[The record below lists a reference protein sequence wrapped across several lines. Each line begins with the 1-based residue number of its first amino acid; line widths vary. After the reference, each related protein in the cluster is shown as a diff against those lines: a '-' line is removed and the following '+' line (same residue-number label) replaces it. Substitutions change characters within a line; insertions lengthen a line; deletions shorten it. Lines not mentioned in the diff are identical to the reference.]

1 MADAKPA
8 PSASGRQTYAT
19 DFIKSDI
26 DAAVF
31 TGNAHIDNLMSV
43 VIALGAEIW
52 AGQQRTR
59 IIESLL
65 ETKGKVTKKMVEDY
79 VPTAAETAQWQAE
92 REGMVKRVYAVMARD
107 TSQAPPFATER
118 KY

>member
-1 MADAKPA
+1 MADAKQTP
-8 PSASGRQTYAT
+8 SGRQTYAT

-26 DAAVF
+26 DSAVF

-52 AGQQRTR
+52 SGQQRTR

-92 REGMVKRVYAVMARD
+92 REAMVKRVYAVLARD
-107 TSQAPPFATER
+107 TSQAQPFAAER
-118 KY
+118 KF